1 MTEKDVQDFE
11 NSTKCWIC
19 DNAFVDG
26 DVKVR
31 DHCYI
36 TGKDRGSVYRDSNV
50 KAELKHQIPLLF
62 HNLKKYDYHLTIQ
75 ELNILNFK
83 VNVIPNGLEKYMSLK
98 INNKLAFIDNVQFL
112 SSSLDSLVENWCRDY
127 FKYLSLGSY

>member
-1 MTEKDVQDFE
+1 MFKILRTPL
-11 NSTKCWIC
+11 
-19 DNAFVDG
+19 NAGFVISDMW
-26 DVKVR
+26 

-127 FKYLSLGSY
+127 LSLGTY

>member
-31 DHCYI
+31 D
-36 TGKDRGSVYRDSNV
+36 RGSVYRDSNV

-62 HNLKKYDYHLTIQ
+62 HNLKKCDYHLTIQ
-75 ELNILNFK
+75 ELNILNLK
-83 VNVIPNGLEKYMSLK
+83 VNVIPNGLEKYMTLK

-112 SSSLDSLVENWCRDY
+112 SSSLDSLVENWCRD
-127 FKYLSLGSY
+127 

>member
-11 NSTKCWIC
+11 NSIKCWIC

-36 TGKDRGSVYRDSNV
+36 TGKHRGSVYRDSSV
-50 KAELKHQIPLLF
+50 KAELKHQVPLLF

-127 FKYLSLGSY
+127 FKYLSLGTY